1 MFVAIGRTSQK
12 AVSRLNRMPKLTQT
26 PKIILM
32 APTTKRNASS
42 KQQYWVPEGYRED
55 ISKGAMLRFEDSLP
69 RLPVPT
75 LEETSARYLKSL
87 HPLLNR
93 DEYAASE
100 KAVAA
105 FQKEGSLGQTLQKRL
120 LARRDDPTQ
129 KNWIYEWG
137 TDAAYLSYR
146 DPVVPYV

>member
-1 MFVAIGRTSQK
+1 MFAAIGRTSQT
-12 AVSRLNRMPKLTQT
+12 AVSRLSRVPKLTQK

-32 APTTKRNASS
+32 APTTKRNAS

-75 LEETSARYLKSL
+75 LEETSTRYLKSI
-87 HPLLNR
+87 HPLLNK

-105 FQKEGSLGQTLQKRL
+105 FQK
-120 LARRDDPTQ
+120 
-129 KNWIYEWG
+129 
-137 TDAAYLSYR
+137 
-146 DPVVPYV
+146 